1 MKTKIFIILAI
12 SLSLV
17 ITAAWVISPQSNDV
31 SSPQSNDVSSPQ
43 SNDAISQNFE
53 FNELFDVDLLIESEL
68 KNNLFKIDN
77 PGLVYD
83 RYLVKSDYDLWAQ
96 DIILDDPIVRYQFT
110 EQVKLDKTLSGPEN
124 PNTIVIYPT
133 FTSAAYSEPGFYT
146 FFRDDCDES
155 CITDL
160 SFANPEL
167 KYTSSG
173 MTTQLLRVL
182 GYNFISDVDVDK
194 NPELLKNYDTLILLH
209 NEYVT
214 KKMFDAISTH
224 PNIIFLFPNAL
235 YAEIEVNHDAQTMTL
250 IRGHNYP
257 QPEIKN
263 GFDYTIEE
271 QFHKYEYDADCLDW
285 TFIQF
290 ENGYALNCYPDAII
304 WDNPAIVGTLKFLTL
319 VD

>member
-1 MKTKIFIILAI
+1 MMKKQIIIILAI
-12 SLSLV
+12 FLSV
-17 ITAAWVISPQSNDV
+17 IIASTLIVFSKNDDMITV
-31 SSPQSNDVSSPQ
+31 
-43 SNDAISQNFE
+43 
-53 FNELFDVDLLIESEL
+53 NEDIITVNNEPDKLFDVDALIQSQLE
-68 KNNLFKIDN
+68 NHTFKITN
-77 PGLVYD
+77 QGQMYD
-83 RYLVKSDYDLWAQ
+83 RYLVESDYETYIENTMLN
-96 DIILDDPIVRYQFT
+96 DPIIKFQFT
-110 EQVKLDKTLSGPEN
+110 EELIIDKTVSGPEN
-124 PNTIVIYPT
+124 KNTIVIYPT

-146 FFRDDCDES
+146 YFAGKCDES

-173 MTTQLLRVL
+173 MTTQLLRIL

-214 KKMFDAISTH
+214 KKMFDAITTH

-235 YAEIEVNHDAQTMTL
+235 YAEIEVNHNDQTMTL

-257 QPEIKN
+257 QQEIKN
-263 GFDYTIEE
+263 GFDYSIEE
-271 QFHKYEYDADCLDW
+271 QFHEYEYDDTCFDW
-285 TFIQF
+285 KFIQF
-290 ENGYALNCYPDAII
+290 ENGYALNCYPDAVI
-304 WDNPAIVGTLKFLTL
+304 WDYPSIVGTLKFLTL

>member
-1 MKTKIFIILAI
+1 VVGAIVFSNMFDDSKELSPTDTNTIIPSDNLTVKEI
-12 SLSLV
+12 
-17 ITAAWVISPQSNDV
+17 IDSNLTQQV
-31 SSPQSNDVSSPQ
+31 VLFETS
-43 SNDAISQNFE
+43 DASFFE
-53 FNELFDVDLLIESEL
+53 IYLTPRDNYRVTERNSDNLIDEVRLEL
-68 KNNLFKIDN
+68 KPKFLDIFENISSADN
-77 PGLVYD
+77 TV
-83 RYLVKSDYDLWAQ
+83 
-96 DIILDDPIVRYQFT
+96 
-110 EQVKLDKTLSGPEN
+110 
-124 PNTIVIYPT
+124 VIYPT

-146 FFRDDCDES
+146 FFAGACDES

-173 MTTQLLRVL
+173 MGTQLLHTL
-182 GYNFISDVDVDK
+182 GYNFVSDVDVDL

-224 PNIIFLFPNAL
+224 PNIIFLYPNAL
-235 YAEIEVNHDAQTMTL
+235 YAEIEVNHDDQTMTL

-263 GFDYTIEE
+263 GFDYSIEE
-271 QFHKYEYDADCLDW
+271 EFHKYEYDAECLDW
-285 TFIQF
+285 KFSKF
-290 ENGYALNCYPDAII
+290 ENGYALNCYPDAVI
-304 WDNPAIVGTLKFLTL
+304 WDNPEILGQLKYLTL